1 MNYLTESKHNTIQV
15 TEVYS
20 PPYCEGLPAQEKEG
34 SRWRLCVVA
43 VLSEQSCGC
52 GGHIVSVSHCAWP
65 LRSAPQPPHCAVVP
79 PLVTTH
85 ITLIHGAEM
94 LRRPTVSTPATV
106 TYIVRIAQLLPLRMK
121 ELLNSKPPALHL
133 ERPLGPMLPCPAAW
147 PEQSSGRT
155 QHWPPQHTTLPQL
168 FALNGSAFAY
178 IWCKYQQHG
187 YKEGKQHVE

>member
-1 MNYLTESKHNTIQV
+1 M
-15 TEVYS
+15 
-20 PPYCEGLPAQEKEG
+20 
-34 SRWRLCVVA
+34 A
-43 VLSEQSCGC
+43 VLSEQSWCGC

-94 LRRPTVSTPATV
+94 LWRPTVSTPATV
-106 TYIVRIAQLLPLRMK
+106 TYIVRIVQLLTLRMK

-155 QHWPPQHTTLPQL
+155 QHWPPLLTTTHQHCHNYSHLTVLLLRT
-168 FALNGSAFAY
+168 FGASTNNMDT
-178 IWCKYQQHG
+178 K
-187 YKEGKQHVE
+187 KESNMSSRVCPCCTYNINEMV